1 MSWTLEPSGHVRM
14 AASQESANLA
24 WRIFSIKKD
33 SAEGEIAKLYKI
45 TDDHVL
51 GHKDSE

>member
-1 MSWTLEPSGHVRM
+1 M
-14 AASQESANLA
+14 AASITRVSKSCLEDLL
-24 WRIFSIKKD
+24 KKD